1 VSLVLVVARP
11 GPVPDPVPDAG
22 TPIIAGRPRDPA
34 RDEVWSVVRREMRH
48 LRGVPP
54 RAFVPGRLEEL
65 ADTLDEADTDPA
77 VSYATS
83 AAEAI
88 RAVDQAISDGAARIA
103 VLPVALGVDN
113 GEGLLT
119 GPDADEL
126 ASLHLGLDERGR
138 RHPGV
143 ELAYVGPPFDDPPML
158 EAAIAALRPTGSDEP
173 ALFSAAVER
182 GFDGDL
188 DRFARFMRTI
198 QEAVPPETHLILR
211 GSAVQGESYKTGE
224 PFDARGPGTS
234 DLDIVLIGEAA
245 MAAWL
250 PDAFYIPGVNTRPLW
265 DEARDVAPALEP
277 AREAAQAIAGR
288 PVALQAMARW
298 FLELRSGLQG
308 TPYVT
313 LGG

>member
-11 GPVPDPVPDAG
+11 GPVPDPVPEAG
-22 TPIIAGRPRDPA
+22 LAAAGGRPRDPA
-34 RDEVWSVVRREMRH
+34 ADEVWSVVRREVRH
-48 LRGVPP
+48 LRGKPS
-54 RAFVPGRLEEL
+54 RAFVPGRLDEL
-65 ADTLDEADTDPA
+65 ADALDEADTDPT

-83 AAEAI
+83 ANEAI
-88 RAVDQAISDGAARIA
+88 LAVDHAISAGATRIA
-103 VLPVALGVDN
+103 ILPVALGVED
-113 GEGLLT
+113 GEGLLA
-119 GPDADEL
+119 GPDADDL
-126 ASLHLGLDERGR
+126 ASLHRGLDERGR

-143 ELAYVGPPFDDPPML
+143 EISYVGPPFDDAPAL

-188 DRFARFMRTI
+188 DRFARFMRTL
-198 QEAVPPETHLILR
+198 QDAVPPETRLILR

-234 DLDIVLIGEAA
+234 DLDIVLIGDAA

-250 PDAFYIPGVNTRPLW
+250 PEAFYVPGVNTRPLW
-265 DEARDVAPALEP
+265 DEARDVAPGLEP
-277 AREAAQAIAGR
+277 AREAAQEIAGR